1 VNIGE
6 NEIPVMNKIDGQHFK
21 HTEVS

>member
-21 HTEVS
+21 RTEVS